1 MGRDVLADR
10 RLLSRSGSVLVIGL
24 AFLCTACASDPIAA
38 DTPEALRTEPLMAL
52 CSAVRHA
59 DGTKDRL
66 LAELLRRRAIRQEK
80 IADIRRDIVTLGMNH
95 CEALAAW
102 GAPQSYDEPIGRN
115 LPDVATAF
123 TYDGGHSIYFDKN
136 GTVMAVQ
143 F

>member
-1 MGRDVLADR
+1 MLA
-10 RLLSRSGSVLVIGL
+10 IGL
-24 AFLCTACASDPIAA
+24 AFLCAACASDPIAA
-38 DTPEALRTEPLMAL
+38 DTPEALRAEPVMAL

-102 GAPQSYDEPIGRN
+102 GAPQSYDEPIGRSS
-115 LPDVATAF
+115 PGIATVF
-123 TYDGGHSIYFDKN
+123 TYDGGHSINFDKS
-136 GTVMAVQ
+136 GTVMTVQ